1 MDQRFFI
8 IFVKSKYIIGMN
20 LYKHEPELQVGSTLI
35 PESVVVKETSGIVS
49 VLGIFSTCVG
59 SVMIYLA
66 VIVVKDVIPS
76 KVTGSSFS

>member
-1 MDQRFFI
+1 
-8 IFVKSKYIIGMN
+8 MN

-35 PESVVVKETSGIVS
+35 PEPAVVDETSGIFS

-59 SVMIYLA
+59 SVMISLA
-66 VIVVKDVIPS
+66 VVVVKDVMPS